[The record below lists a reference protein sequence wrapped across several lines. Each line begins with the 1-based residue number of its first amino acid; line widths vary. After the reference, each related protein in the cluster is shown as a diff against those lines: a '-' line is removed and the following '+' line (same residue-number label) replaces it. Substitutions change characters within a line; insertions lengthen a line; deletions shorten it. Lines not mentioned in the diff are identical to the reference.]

1 MKTIIQCLSALCCCV
16 TAIGAPTQVVVPNN
30 LANVEGNSSVAAPFN
45 STSFRFQQVF
55 DASQFAIPAGMS
67 GRVDKIS
74 FRLDGASTETVALF
88 FGGSSVQLS
97 TVQRGPDGLSPIFA
111 DNRGL
116 DSATIWNGS
125 LGIGGL
131 AQPGAMPQPWPF
143 AESIPTFGGTPF
155 FYDPRMGNLL
165 LEVAAGDGQAFLPG
179 ALDGHSA
186 TGDSISWVFANSAGA
201 SSGTA
206 QTLGLVTRFD
216 ITVVPEPASFLLLLA
231 GLTTLAFARRRGK

>member
-1 MKTIIQCLSALCCCV
+1 MKTLIQLLGVLCGCLAAL
-16 TAIGAPTQVVVPNN
+16 GAPQQMVVPNN
-30 LANVEGNSSVAAPFN
+30 LATVEGNSSVAAPFN

-67 GRVDKIS
+67 GRVDSIS
-74 FRLDGASTETVALF
+74 FRVDGASTSDVLLF
-88 FGGSSVQLS
+88 FGGSSVQLA
-97 TVQRGPDGLSPIFA
+97 TTQRGPDGLSSIFA
-111 DNRGL
+111 ENRSL
-116 DSATIWNGS
+116 DSVTIWLGALS
-125 LGIGGL
+125 LSGDPASGL
-131 AQPGAMPQPWPF
+131 PPAPFNIAIQSFGA
-143 AESIPTFGGTPF
+143 GTF

-206 QTLGLVTRFD
+206 QTLGLATRFD
-216 ITVVPEPASFLLLLA
+216 ITVVPEPASSLLLLA